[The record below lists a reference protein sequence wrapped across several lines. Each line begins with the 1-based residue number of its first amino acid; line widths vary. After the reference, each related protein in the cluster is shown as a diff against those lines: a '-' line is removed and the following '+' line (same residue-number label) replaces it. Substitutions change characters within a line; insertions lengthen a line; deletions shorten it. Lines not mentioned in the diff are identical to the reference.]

1 MSDALAKQI
10 VDDAESSPGLAWF
23 VRALLAI
30 GAERLE
36 GAAQLNLLEMLQS
49 MLGSTGQHPEL
60 LGALE
65 EVKRGLPQ
73 YAEVMAER
81 EAAYTPPDG
90 DDPEAAKHA
99 AAMQLLGPGA
109 TDARGREVRALLERL
124 SDPNTSREDR
134 HRLQGQLND
143 LVLKSRRG
151 Q

>member
-1 MSDALAKQI
+1 M
-10 VDDAESSPGLAWF
+10 
-23 VRALLAI
+23 LAI

-36 GAAQLNLLEMLQS
+36 TGPRLNLLEMLQS
-49 MLGSTGQHPEL
+49 ILGSTGQHAEL

-65 EVKRGLPQ
+65 EAKRGLPG
-73 YAEVMAER
+73 YAELMAER

-90 DDPEAAKHA
+90 DDSEAAKHA
-99 AAMQLLGPGA
+99 AAMLLLGPGA

-124 SDPNTSREDR
+124 INPNTSREDR
-134 HRLQGQLND
+134 PRLQGELNA